1 MIMKILF
8 VCTGNACR
16 SPAAEALLT
25 KFNPKIDVD
34 SAGTHAYYKI
44 IDVTRT
50 YLIQEKAE
58 QHLKYV
64 PEPLENK
71 QLDDYDLIVA
81 MEHKHKDVILHQC
94 PECAEK
100 VIVWN
105 IDDPYKLPIAQAERI
120 FTRIKRKTQQL
131 ARSVS

>member
-1 MIMKILF
+1 MKVLF

-16 SPAAEALLT
+16 SPAAEALLK
-25 KFNPKIDVD
+25 KFNLKIDVD
-34 SAGTHAYYKI
+34 SAGTYAYYKI

-58 QHLKYV
+58 QHLKHV
-64 PEPLENK
+64 PEPLESK

-81 MEHKHKDVILHQC
+81 MEHKHKDVIMHHC

-105 IDDPYKLPIAQAERI
+105 IEDPYKLPIVQAERI
-120 FTRIKRKTQQL
+120 FTRIKQKTQQL
-131 ARSVS
+131 ARSVF